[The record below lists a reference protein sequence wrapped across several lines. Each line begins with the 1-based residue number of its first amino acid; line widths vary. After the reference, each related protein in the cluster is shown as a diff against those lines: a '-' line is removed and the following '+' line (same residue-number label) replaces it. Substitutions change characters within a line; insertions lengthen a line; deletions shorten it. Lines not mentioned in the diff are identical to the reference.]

1 MNEDPAASDKSDHA
15 TNPQQDMGL
24 MLQKRA
30 QYRLERASEKRY
42 RSPAY
47 IAIRTLFVAIVI
59 GLFLLLIDKG
69 IKVTHKIIDIWTPVL
84 FDAKKPPL
92 PKPKSATNA
101 DKPFMVKVEPGSQ
114 SSSRSA
120 SSSQ

>member
-1 MNEDPAASDKSDHA
+1 
-15 TNPQQDMGL
+15 